1 MNRLD
6 EEPVLKTDGLK
17 YDLGIRVPPLP
28 LMTPLEQQMLEL
40 QEAIFQL
47 KAEMLLGVYKVFI
60 KIGLF
65 K

>member
-1 MNRLD
+1 M
-6 EEPVLKTDGLK
+6 K

-28 LMTPLEQQMLEL
+28 LMTLEQQMLEL
-40 QEAIFQL
+40 QEDIFQL
-47 KAEMLLGVYKVFI
+47 KVEMLLGVYKAFI